1 MKLERRMTY
10 CLVKFLILHGFTTI
24 LDVLFLRMAFLL
36 RLYNVLLDHFGFLRS
51 DFCGEEDVII
61 YSLVNKFS
69 C

>member
-51 DFCGEEDVII
+51 DFW
-61 YSLVNKFS
+61 
-69 C
+69 